1 MRGVFVPDVR
11 GLRLTIVK
19 RSLHVVTPPCAASVR
34 KTSMIKSAPASRRRF
49 RAAFALALLTSMF
62 TVSAAAVEVFPY
74 DQQLMLDVPP
84 MGKVRRVPSVT
95 VGSDGSAQVNL
106 WCKTVPARVTLNGAD
121 VQISPGPIPES
132 LPQYMSDGQCSPE
145 RMAADLD
152 LLNALAQVT
161 GWQTAGGVVTLAGPT
176 PLRFRPSDH

>member
-1 MRGVFVPDVR
+1 
-11 GLRLTIVK
+11 
-19 RSLHVVTPPCAASVR
+19 
-34 KTSMIKSAPASRRRF
+34 MIKSAPARRRF
-49 RAAFALALLTSMF
+49 RAGFALALLTSIIASF
-62 TVSAAAVEVFPY
+62 SQAAEVFPY

-95 VGSDGSAQVNL
+95 VGADGSAQVNL
-106 WCKTVPARVTLNGAD
+106 WCKTVPARVALNGAD
-121 VQISPGPIPES
+121 VQFAPGPLPEA

-161 GWQTAGGVVTLAGPT
+161 GWQTSGGVVTLAGPT

>member
-1 MRGVFVPDVR
+1 
-11 GLRLTIVK
+11 
-19 RSLHVVTPPCAASVR
+19 
-34 KTSMIKSAPASRRRF
+34 
-49 RAAFALALLTSMF
+49 
-62 TVSAAAVEVFPY
+62 
-74 DQQLMLDVPP
+74 MLDVPP

-121 VQISPGPIPES
+121 VQIAPGPVPEA

-152 LLNALAQVT
+152 LVNALTQVT
-161 GWQTAGGVVTLAGPT
+161 GWLFVGGVVLFVG
-176 PLRFRPSDH
+176 LLLL